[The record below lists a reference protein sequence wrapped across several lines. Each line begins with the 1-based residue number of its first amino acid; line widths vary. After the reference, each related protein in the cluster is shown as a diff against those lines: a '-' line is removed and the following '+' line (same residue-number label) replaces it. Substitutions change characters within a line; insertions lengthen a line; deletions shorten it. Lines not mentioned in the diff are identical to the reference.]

1 MSIDTTGLT
10 SHDISEGSETPG
22 ILGLFGSTIASM
34 IALVHVDM
42 LQLFSGPP
50 EVFVVNMLRWCIQ
63 RLDTPP
69 VVYIRTCDY

>member
-34 IALVHVDM
+34 IALVHVDI

-50 EVFVVNMLRWCIQ
+50 EVFVVTCFGGVYGAWINHRWRI
-63 RLDTPP
+63 
-69 VVYIRTCDY
+69 